1 MTTSQYNFVLDEAE
15 DFLKEISY
23 NNNKLEINN
32 SLFEKNIRDKL
43 LKKLNI
49 IKKYYNNTVKNSH
62 EVEVKNI

>member
-32 SLFEKNIRDKL
+32 SLFEKNI
-43 LKKLNI
+43 I
-49 IKKYYNNTVKNSH
+49 I
-62 EVEVKNI
+62 IQ